1 MNYLLDTHVVLWM
14 AIDSPLISNSAKQV
28 ILNINCEKYVSIVS
42 GWEVALKISAGK
54 LGITGGV
61 DEFFEICDQNGISI
75 INIKREYIRVLSD
88 LPLLHKDP
96 VDRLLIATA
105 KVEGLVFLTADK
117 NIQKYDCNW
126 IW

>member
-88 LPLLHKDP
+88 LPLVHKDP
-96 VDRLLIATA
+96 FDRLLIATA
-105 KVEGLVFLTADK
+105 KVEGLAFLTADK
-117 NIQKYDCNW
+117 NVQKYDCNW